1 MIEKTIL
8 LSVHLN
14 QRDFLTTLV
23 TRDENTG
30 AEVLVLIIQLHECRV
45 IANNGLIAKNTTML
59 NVSSSQ
65 SNFNEIKRIIL

>member
-30 AEVLVLIIQLHECRV
+30 AEVLVLIIQLH
-45 IANNGLIAKNTTML
+45 GLIAKNTTML